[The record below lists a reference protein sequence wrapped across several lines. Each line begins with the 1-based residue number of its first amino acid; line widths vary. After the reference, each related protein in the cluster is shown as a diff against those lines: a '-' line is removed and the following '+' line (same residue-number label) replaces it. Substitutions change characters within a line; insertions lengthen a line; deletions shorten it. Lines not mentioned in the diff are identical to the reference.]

1 MVRAHRMGGGAGV
14 PGGGTV
20 TSVGLAMPAIFSVAG
35 SPITTAG
42 TFTVTLATQTANTVF
57 AGPTSGGAAVPTF
70 RALVALDYPVMVG
83 DSGAGG
89 VRGAVP
95 APAAGDAGKFLR
107 GDGTW
112 VTVSGTGTVTSVGL
126 TAPAEISVAG
136 SPVTTSGTFALTWAN
151 QSANIVFAGPSSG
164 GAATPSFRA
173 LVANDYPT
181 MVGDSGAGGTK
192 GAVPAPAAGDAAAG
206 KFLKAD
212 GTWAAPSG
220 SGTVTSVGLTMPA
233 VFSVAGSPVTTSGTL
248 AVTLATQTANT
259 VWAGPTS
266 GGAATPTFR
275 ALVANDYVTMV
286 GDSGAGGTKG
296 AVPAP
301 AAGDAAAG
309 KFLKADGTWAAP
321 GGGSAQWTST
331 GGQFK
336 IASGAI
342 TAGDQVYIQNLET
355 SATDSIG
362 TKLDSSNDLRA
373 TGALDR
379 SLVSIYS
386 AGVGVWHFEG
396 WDWTTVGGY
405 GGALALFPL
414 SDASIA
420 PSATGCG
427 AIGGYGDG
435 GSSRFVTFG
444 IRSSTSTPAIDD
456 FTVGISMSSVGNG
469 YLKALDV
476 GIDAGKKLGLGG
488 SDRTT
493 APTTYFVK
501 SSTTGGNLST
511 FYDSGEITRYD
522 GTDYRFLRAT
532 QPGAYQLIG
541 DASAAYRFGGI
552 VKINTTSVGNVGT
565 GEDNLITYA
574 LPAGYLGGNG
584 QSLIVEAWGTFA
596 SNPNAKRVRLYFGA
610 TAVFDTTAQ
619 NFTGGAWAIRARIVR
634 TGTTTQIS
642 VASFDGDT
650 SLVVTTAQ
658 TAAPAET
665 LSNSVTIKATGEAT
679 STDDIVQL
687 GLIVR
692 YEPASN

>member
-1 MVRAHRMGGGAGV
+1 MVRARRMGGG
-14 PGGGTV
+14 GGGGGGSGTV

-35 SPITTAG
+35 SPVTTSG
-42 TFTVTLATQTANTVF
+42 TITVTLATQAANAF
-57 AGPTSGGAAVPTF
+57 LGGPASGAAAAPTF
-70 RALVALDYPVMVG
+70 RALVAADYPAMVG

-89 VRGAVP
+89 TRGAVP
-95 APAAGDAGKFLR
+95 APAAGDATKFLR

-112 VTVSGTGTVTSVGL
+112 V
-126 TAPAEISVAG
+126 
-136 SPVTTSGTFALTWAN
+136 
-151 QSANIVFAGPSSG
+151 
-164 GAATPSFRA
+164 
-173 LVANDYPT
+173 
-181 MVGDSGAGGTK
+181 
-192 GAVPAPAAGDAAAG
+192 AV
-206 KFLKAD
+206 
-212 GTWAAPSG
+212 SG
-220 SGTVTSVGLTMPA
+220 SGTVTSVGLSAPA
-233 VFSVAGSPVTTSGTL
+233 DFSVSGSPVTGSGTL
-248 AVTLATQTANT
+248 AFTWANQSANR
-259 VWAGPTS
+259 VLAGPNS

-275 ALVANDYVTMV
+275 ALVGDDIPTLAKSKISATGSWAAAEYVTMV

-321 GGGSAQWTST
+321 GGGSATWEST

-336 IASGAI
+336 IKSGSI

-373 TGALDR
+373 TGNLDR
-379 SLVSIYS
+379 SLMSIYS

-396 WDWTTVGGY
+396 WDWSTVGGY

-414 SDASIA
+414 SDASIS
-420 PSATGCG
+420 PSSTGCG
-427 AIGGYGDG
+427 VIGGYGDG
-435 GSSRFVTFG
+435 GSSRYVALG
-444 IRSSTSTPAIDD
+444 IRSATTLPAIDD
-456 FTVGISMSSVGNG
+456 FTVGLSMSSVGNG
-469 YLKALDV
+469 YFKALDV
-476 GIDAGKKLGLGG
+476 GLDAGKRLGLGG

-493 APTTYFVK
+493 APTTYLLK
-501 SSTTGGNLST
+501 STTTGGNLST

-541 DASAAYRFGGI
+541 DSSAAYRFGGI
-552 VKINTTSVGNVGT
+552 VKINVTSVGNVGT
-565 GEDNLITYA
+565 GEDDLITYA
-574 LPAGYLGGNG
+574 LPASYLGGNN

-619 NFTGGAWAIRARIVR
+619 NFTGGSWSIRARIVR
-634 TGTTTQIS
+634 TGSTTQIS
-642 VASFDGDT
+642 AAWFDGDT

-665 LSNSVTIKATGEAT
+665 LTNSVTIKGTGEAT